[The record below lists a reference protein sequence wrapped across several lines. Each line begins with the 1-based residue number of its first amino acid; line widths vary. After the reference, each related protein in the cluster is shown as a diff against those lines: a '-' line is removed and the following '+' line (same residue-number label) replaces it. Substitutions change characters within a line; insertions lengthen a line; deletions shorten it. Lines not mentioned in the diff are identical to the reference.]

1 MAMVMGAMFT
11 HIPMAATL
19 VIAIGAVVLGTFV
32 AFAYGWV
39 AVLVGATS
47 TFLLVRYVARD
58 YLQHVLYCFSPRLR
72 AFDDRLT
79 RNGFLT
85 VFGLRL
91 VLGLAP
97 LLDWGLGV
105 TGVRTWDY
113 IAATALGVVPN
124 IAVAVFF
131 ADVIAHRRPGS
142 EPFLAIALI
151 SLLVVAVAATLTM
164 SRPARCG
171 RACGRTSR

>member
-1 MAMVMGAMFT
+1 MAMVVGAMFT
-11 HIPMAATL
+11 PIPMAATL
-19 VIAIGAVVLGTFV
+19 VIAVGAVVLGTFV

-39 AVLVGATS
+39 AALVGATS

-58 YLQHVLYCFSPRLR
+58 YLQHVLYGFSTRLR

-97 LLDWGLGV
+97 LLDWGLGL

-124 IAVAVFF
+124 IVVAVFF

-142 EPFLAIALI
+142 EKPFLAIALI
-151 SLLVVAVAATLTM
+151 SLLLIAVAATFTV
-164 SRPARCG
+164 AR
-171 RACGRTSR
+171 RRNDR